1 MLEHPI
7 DLEKMTAEQA
17 IQGTIEMWTDM
28 MDRLGEDPFMRD
40 RFDFK
45 EAWLLD
51 HGYTERAGIGTTII
65 LGNCF
70 LCEYA
75 HKKVVRGAAASSK
88 CDLCPIY
95 WPDRSLAFHFCK
107 GRALDYRREAIPDIL
122 AYLKNKE
129 NWRENQDGSAV

>member
-1 MLEHPI
+1 MLDHPI

-17 IQGTIEMWTDM
+17 IQETIEMWTDM
-28 MDRLGEDPFMRD
+28 MDRLGEAPFARD
-40 RFDFK
+40 RFAFK

-51 HGYTERAGIGTTII
+51 HGYIGSKAPGMII
-65 LGNCF
+65 IGNCF

-75 HKKVVRGAAASSK
+75 HNKVIYSAITNCK

-95 WPDRSLAFHFCK
+95 WPDRLMGFHFCK
-107 GRALDYRREAIPDIL
+107 GRALDYRKAPIPDIL

-129 NWRENQDGSAV
+129 KWMV

>member
-28 MDRLGEDPFMRD
+28 MDRLGENPFMRD

-51 HGYTERAGIGTTII
+51 HGYTGDLLPVFGTVIT
-65 LGNCF
+65 GNCF

-75 HKKVVRGAAASSK
+75 HNKVICSATTSCK

-107 GRALDYRREAIPDIL
+107 GHALDYRKAPIPDIL
-122 AYLKNKE
+122 THLKNKE
-129 NWRENQDGSAV
+129 NWCYGSSV